1 MKKILLICAFGLTLQ
16 SIYAQKYF
24 TKEGKVNF
32 VSKTPIEKIEGFN
45 SKATSVLDVA
55 SASVEWGV
63 LIKAFRFEK
72 ALMQEHFN
80 ENYMES
86 AKFPKAI
93 FKGKINNIG
102 AINFAKD
109 GEYNVTISGNLEMH
123 GVTKPATTK
132 AKFTVKS
139 GKITATSTLKVLV
152 EDYNISIPSVVK
164 DKIAKEV
171 DITIEANYE
180 SLNQ

>member
-1 MKKILLICAFGLTLQ
+1 MKKVLLICAFGLILQ

-32 VSKTPIEKIEGFN
+32 VSKTPVEKIEGFN

-93 FKGKINNIG
+93 FKGKINNVG

-109 GEYNVTISGNLEMH
+109 GEYNVTVSGNLEMH
-123 GVTKPATTK
+123 GVTKPVTTK

-139 GKITATSTLKVLV
+139 GKITANSSLKVLV
-152 EDYNISIPSVVK
+152 ADYNISIPSVVK